1 MNDELTK
8 SQKRC
13 IRELAA
19 LAYERELGTEL
30 GKVEAE
36 FGRWRRGETDAH
48 ALEDVIHKFHN
59 GPSRKLYSLYTG
71 GMLELVVAGAV
82 ARGVV
87 SAAEIPQ
94 EIADVVRR
102 YTESLVES

>member
-1 MNDELTK
+1 MSNELTK

-13 IRELAA
+13 LRELAA

-30 GKVEAE
+30 GKIEVE
-36 FGRWRRGETDAH
+36 FGRWRRGEIDAH

-71 GMLELVVAGAV
+71 SMLEFAAAGAV

-94 EIADVVRR
+94 EIADVISR
-102 YTESLVES
+102 YTESRG